1 MADLPGAVLFAC
13 TLNAFRSPMA
23 EGLMKR
29 LHGARV
35 YVDSCGVRPEPEA
48 DIDPFVAQV
57 MNEIGIDMGGFRPKS
72 FAEVAGDSFDLIITL
87 SPEAHHHALELTRT
101 QAVDVR
107 YWPTQD
113 PSAFTGSREQ
123 ILTAYRM
130 VRDTLRRRIE
140 QTFGTGGTPAV

>member
-1 MADLPGAVLFAC
+1 MAELPGSVLFAC

-35 YVDSCGVRPEPEA
+35 YVDSCGVRPEPEQA
-48 DIDPFVAQV
+48 PDPFVVQV
-57 MNEIGIDMGGFRPKS
+57 MDEIGIDMRHFRPKS
-72 FAEVAGDSFDLIITL
+72 FADIPEDAFDVIITL

-101 QAVDVR
+101 SAVDVR

-123 ILTAYRM
+123 ILAAYRM
-130 VRDTLRRRIE
+130 VRDGLRRRLE
-140 QTFGTGGTPAV
+140 ETFGTGHTPIP